1 MPTNAYLFPNSHY
14 QRWKLPGQT
23 PQMGKDTNAMR
34 RAQPDECLI
43 HLYPVFLAE
52 LSEADLKKLFPVEL
66 SEAEPFTEP
75 EPSVGGLVQLE
86 NGQYFGIVFGLQ
98 TQRLAILKPEGQPT
112 REMLTHLFQAV
123 PELSNFTT
131 WKEKS

>member
-1 MPTNAYLFPNSHY
+1 MPTSAYLFPNSGY
-14 QRWKLPGQT
+14 QTWKLPGQS
-23 PQMGKDTNAMR
+23 PQMGKDTNTMR
-34 RAQPDECLI
+34 RAQPNECLI
-43 HLYPVFLAE
+43 HLYPILLAE

-86 NGQYFGIVFGLQ
+86 TGQYFGIVFGLQ
-98 TQRLAILKPEGQPT
+98 TQRLAILKPEGQPAGET
-112 REMLTHLFQAV
+112 LTPLFQAV
-123 PELSNFTT
+123 PELSNFII

>member
-1 MPTNAYLFPNSHY
+1 
-14 QRWKLPGQT
+14 
-23 PQMGKDTNAMR
+23 MR

-43 HLYPVFLAE
+43 YLYPILLAE
-52 LSEADLKKLFPVEL
+52 LSEENLKKLFPVEL

-98 TQRLAILKPEGQPT
+98 TQRLAILKPEGQLT
-112 REMLTHLFQAV
+112 HETLTHLFQEV

-131 WKEKS
+131 WKKTV